1 MRIAA
6 GLSEAARLAVLGT
19 RGRHFPVRRAD
30 GGKRDPDR
38 EYGRHFVNSGSGVI
52 VGNVDLADWD
62 DRFEA
67 RDASELQGQLRMGN
81 GNDTLLLAG
90 GAISGT
96 ALGGEGQDTLLINLD
111 QDRSIDGDNL
121 SSFEVIRRDGAGTG
135 ILTARGS
142 FDIDT
147 LNLDGITLRV
157 ASGTHLSTQ
166 GDVTLTGSDNAER
179 LIVEGSIDGAVSLG
193 GGADRVELNAAR
205 SARSRSAKATTMST
219 SPTAGRSSARSS
231 AGLGIDTI
239 AFR

>member
-1 MRIAA
+1 MVNGATGVIQASEENSVALAA
-6 GLSEAARLAVLGT
+6 TGLSSELIVENSGRIVGSGTDSAVLG
-19 RGRHFPVRRAD
+19 PV
-30 GGKRDPDR
+30 GGIFLSGVQTAASAIQSANTVDTI
-38 EYGRHFVNSGSGVI
+38 VNSGSGVI

-147 LNLDGITLRV
+147 LNLDGMTLRV
-157 ASGTHLSTQ
+157 ASGTHL
-166 GDVTLTGSDNAER
+166 
-179 LIVEGSIDGAVSLG
+179 
-193 GGADRVELNAAR
+193 
-205 SARSRSAKATTMST
+205 
-219 SPTAGRSSARSS
+219 
-231 AGLGIDTI
+231 
-239 AFR
+239 